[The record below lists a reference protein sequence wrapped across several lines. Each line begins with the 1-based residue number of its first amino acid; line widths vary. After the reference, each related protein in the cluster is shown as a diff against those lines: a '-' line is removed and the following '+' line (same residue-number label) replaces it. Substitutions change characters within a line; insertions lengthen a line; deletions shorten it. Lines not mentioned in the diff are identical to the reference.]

1 MTTNTG
7 WVATPPR
14 RGDLARVLL
23 AEWTKFRTVRASHW
37 TLTVSATIT
46 VALGATVLAGI
57 LEDYD
62 AMTPARQATFDPT
75 AEGLWYHGLHLG
87 QVVLAVLGVL
97 VATSEYSTGTI
108 YPTLAATP
116 NRLRVFTAKTLGF
129 GGLTAAV
136 GLVQAYTMFAI
147 AQPILAGRE
156 LNVALT
162 DPAALRGVAWAA
174 AATAGVALL
183 GLGAGLLLRH
193 TAAAVTTVLV
203 VMLGIPII
211 GLFLPRSW
219 SSVTRYLPADAGW
232 ALFTPTGQALDVGPA
247 AAVFF
252 GYVAVLLAAAAAAL
266 VRRDA

>member
-1 MTTNTG
+1 MTTTTVTAPATG
-7 WVATPPR
+7 
-14 RGDLARVLL
+14 RGDFARVLL
-23 AEWTKFRTVRASHW
+23 AEWTKFRTVRASLW
-37 TLTVSATIT
+37 TLTVSATVT

-62 AMTPARQATFDPT
+62 AMTPAERATFDPT

-87 QVVLAVLGVL
+87 QVILAVLGVL

-108 YPTLAATP
+108 HPTLAATP
-116 NRLRVFTAKTLGF
+116 DRLRVFTAKTLGL
-129 GGLTAAV
+129 GGLAAAV
-136 GLVQAYTMFAI
+136 GLVQAYAMFAV
-147 AQPILAGRE
+147 AQPILAGRG
-156 LNVALT
+156 LDVPLT

-183 GLGAGLLLRH
+183 GLGSGLLLRH
-193 TAAAVTTVLV
+193 TAAAVSTVLI

-211 GLFLPRSW
+211 GLFLPSSW
-219 SSVTRYLPADAGW
+219 SAVTKYLPADAGW
-232 ALFTPTGQALDVGPA
+232 ALFTPSRHVLDLGPA

-252 GYVAVLLAAAAAAL
+252 GYVAVLLAVAAAAL

>member
-1 MTTNTG
+1 MTTT
-7 WVATPPR
+7 VTIPAAPA
-14 RGDLARVLL
+14 RGDFARILL

-37 TLTVSATIT
+37 TLTVSATVT
-46 VALGATVLAGI
+46 VGLGATVLAGI

-62 AMTPARQATFDPT
+62 AMTAAQRATFDPT

-87 QVVLAVLGVL
+87 QVILAVLGVL
-97 VATSEYSTGTI
+97 VATSEYDTGTI
-108 YPTLAATP
+108 HPTLAATP

-129 GGLTAAV
+129 GGLAAAV
-136 GLVQAYTMFAI
+136 GLIQAYAMFAV
-147 AQPILAGRE
+147 AQPILAGRD
-156 LNVALT
+156 LDVPLT

-183 GLGAGLLLRH
+183 GLGTGLLLRH
-193 TAAAVTTVLV
+193 TAGAVTTLLI

-219 SSVTRYLPADAGW
+219 SSVTKYLPADAGW
-232 ALFTPTGQALDVGPA
+232 ALFTPSQQALDLGAA